1 MENNKKIGIITFH
14 AADNYGAVLQ
24 AYALQTYLAE
34 QGNEVQIIDFVPFGV
49 EKANKPLFVQEK
61 SAIKR
66 IIKKALIL
74 PNYFKLSRRNKK
86 FEKFRNKYL
95 NLSTKYRSAAEIKAA
110 ALDYNICITGSDQV
124 FNPLIHNSDIYYLDF
139 CNKASKVAYAPS
151 FGIKDFSL
159 VGEKTKTLINKFAH
173 LSCRESDGA
182 EFLSR
187 TTGKEVPTVSDPVF
201 LLSPEEWNKITTKPR
216 DGEYI
221 FVYDLNGGSKLIEIA
236 NKIKKETNLPIV
248 CITARKYSNTKY
260 NVDELHI
267 DAGPQEFVSYINH
280 ASYVVTDSFHGTAF
294 SILFQRKFISY
305 VALKHAASRIQSLLG
320 KLGIEDRIYY
330 NTKEFDLKKVEF
342 KEYKE
347 ELGQLISL
355 SKQYLIETTK

>member
-1 MENNKKIGIITFH
+1 MENSKKVGIITFH

-24 AYALQTYLAE
+24 AYALQTYLHT
-34 QGNEVQIIDFVPFGV
+34 QGHDVEIINFRTKGI
-49 EKANKPLFVQEK
+49 ENANKPLFLHGK
-61 SAIKR
+61 NTIKR
-66 IIKKALIL
+66 FIKQLLIL
-74 PNYFKLSRRNKK
+74 PNYFKLKKRNQR
-86 FEKFRNKYL
+86 FEKFREKYL
-95 NLSTKYRSAAEIKAA
+95 NLSVRYSNASEIKSVSH
-110 ALDYNICITGSDQV
+110 DYDICITGSDQV
-124 FNPLIHNSDIYYLDF
+124 FNPLIQNSDTYYLDF
-139 CNKASKVAYAPS
+139 CKRARKVAYAPS

-201 LLSPEEWNKITTKPR
+201 LLSPREWSKITTRPR

-236 NKIKKETNLPIV
+236 NKIKKETGLPII
-248 CITARKYSNTKY
+248 CITASKFANKRY

-267 DAGPQEFVSYINH
+267 DAGPLEFVSYINH
-280 ASYVVTDSFHGTAF
+280 ANYVVTDSFHGTAF
-294 SILFQRKFISY
+294 SVLFRRKFISY
-305 VALKHAASRIQSLLG
+305 IALEHAASRIQSLLDR
-320 KLGIEDRIYY
+320 LGIADRIFY
-330 NTKEFDLKKVEF
+330 NTKDFNINKVEF
-342 KEYKE
+342 SEYEE
-347 ELGQLISL
+347 ELEQLIAA

>member
-1 MENNKKIGIITFH
+1 MENSKKVGIITFH

-24 AYALQTYLAE
+24 AYALQTRLCVQGHNAE
-34 QGNEVQIIDFVPFGV
+34 IIDFKPDGV
-49 EKANKPLFVQEK
+49 IKANKPLFVQDK
-61 SAIKR
+61 NTIKR
-66 IIKKALIL
+66 LIKQALIL
-74 PNYFKLSRRNKK
+74 PNYTKLNRRNRK
-86 FEKFRNKYL
+86 FEEFRNKYFK
-95 NLSTKYRSAAEIKAA
+95 LSTRFKTAAEIKNAT
-110 ALDYNICITGSDQV
+110 LDYDVCITGSDQV
-124 FNPLIHNSDIYYLDF
+124 FNPLIHNSDTYYLDF
-139 CNKASKVAYAPS
+139 CKRARKVAYAPS

-201 LLSPEEWNKITTKPR
+201 LLSPREWSKITTRPR

-236 NKIKKETNLPIV
+236 NKIKKETGLPII
-248 CITARKYSNTKY
+248 CITASKFANRRY

-267 DAGPQEFVSYINH
+267 DAGPLEFVSYINH

-294 SILFQRKFISY
+294 SVLFRRKFISY
-305 VALKHAASRIQSLLG
+305 IALKHAASRIQSLLDR
-320 KLGIEDRIYY
+320 LGITDRIIY
-330 NTKEFDLKKVEF
+330 NTEDFDINKVKF
-342 KEYKE
+342 REYE
-347 ELGQLISL
+347 EKLERLISA
-355 SKQYLIETTK
+355 SKQYLIETTE